1 MTTID
6 DKIELFNKL
15 IFEKIYTEKKVEID
29 KFNKDKE
36 EILKKEKEKHDEKR
50 NVFINDVNKTGLI
63 KKNEII
69 AKEGIEVQQKL
80 LVLKRE
86 LLNETMEALKERIKE
101 FTNTEEYK
109 KFLFQLIEE
118 SISMLENKNYILSLT
133 AQDKEKYGD
142 EIKKLLSEKVNGNIE
157 LKSSEL
163 DILGGIIIEEAEGS
177 YRINNT
183 LLSKVDETREYA
195 GLLLTDLLG

>member
-36 EILKKEKEKHDEKR
+36 EILKKEKEKHEEKR